1 MMARRFTGLHM
12 TALLCGFFGVV
23 IAVNLLMASFAVR
36 TFGGV
41 VVENSYVASQRY
53 NEWLVEARR
62 QDQLGWT
69 VKPSLDDGRHVT
81 LSTSIVGA
89 EASGVASHPLGR
101 QGDVTLRFH
110 RDGQQLVSD
119 RALPAGR
126 WHVRLTV
133 RRAGE
138 QVQLIETL
146 S

>member
-1 MMARRFTGLHM
+1 MIAKRFTGLHM

-23 IAVNLLMASFAVR
+23 IAVNMLMATFAVR

-53 NEWLVEARR
+53 NSWLAEARK
-62 QDQLGWT
+62 QEKLGWT
-69 VKPSLDDGRHVT
+69 VTPGIASDRRITLDTSVT
-81 LSTSIVGA
+81 GA

-101 QGDVTLRFH
+101 QPDVALRF
-110 RDGQQLVSD
+110 RREGGVLVSD
-119 RALPAGR
+119 RPLPAGR
-126 WHVRLTV
+126 WNVRLTV
-133 RRAGE
+133 RRGAD